1 MEEQLGYPKYEE
13 MNKHNKDNGHTQN
26 TLRSDNRELKITTS
40 RDKESSFEPVLA
52 SKHQSRINGFDE
64 KIIFSYAKGQTTTEI
79 VDTIKDL
86 NDVTILNKMAEQTT
100 EHYLSYC
107 LFGIHYR

>member
-13 MNKHNKDNGHTQN
+13 MDKHNKDNGHTQN
-26 TLRSDNRELKITTS
+26 TVRSDNGELKITTS

-52 SKHQSRINGFDE
+52 SKHQSRINGLDE

-100 EHYLSYC
+100 EH
-107 LFGIHYR
+107 